1 VNNGQISGTAGEA
14 LRLEAIELNASAS
27 NYDIGVRYQ
36 THVEN
41 QGWHDFVENGE
52 VSGTEG
58 ESLRLEAIKIVL
70 IGADADLFDVYYQ
83 VHVQDVGWMDWAKN
97 GEPAGTEGFGYR
109 LEGIKVQV
117 GVKGSEV
124 PGKVER
130 PYLKQ

>member
-1 VNNGQISGTAGEA
+1 
-14 LRLEAIELNASAS
+14 
-27 NYDIGVRYQ
+27 
-36 THVEN
+36 
-41 QGWHDFVENGE
+41 VENGE

-124 PGKVER
+124 PVKVER